1 MRPVQTHTLELVGHQ
16 GNAYAIIGRVRRAL
30 REAGVS
36 DEEVKQLSDEAT
48 SGDYDPAADRSSM
61 TRNLRVGAGRSSE
74 GSALLITG
82 ESDVQ
87 PGYVGPALMRRRD
100 RCMAVGCSVPNPIA
114 VRIVGEHQ

>member
-1 MRPVQTHTLELVGHQ
+1 MIFAQQSQSGDYFDQEDSPGRGCFARSRGIQTHTLELVGHQ

-61 TRNLRVGAGRSSE
+61 TRNPAGWRGPVVRGVCPSHHR
-74 GSALLITG
+74 G
-82 ESDVQ
+82 E
-87 PGYVGPALMRRRD
+87 
-100 RCMAVGCSVPNPIA
+100 
-114 VRIVGEHQ
+114 